1 MAKTT
6 PLATKAR
13 TKLDYASCM
22 TTLEGMTIKDERGNG
37 LTVKDLITMTCSANL
52 PDDEKLDM
60 VAKFKIGEI
69 AAVVH
74 KGLDLTS
81 EQISTIKERSAK
93 VLNNPVMVYTFHQ
106 ILEGHEV

>member
-1 MAKTT
+1 VDKTA
-6 PLATKAR
+6 PLATKSAA
-13 TKLDYASCM
+13 KLDYTTAM
-22 TTLEGMTIKDERGNG
+22 TTLEGQTIKDERGQS

-81 EQISTIKERSAK
+81 EQISTIKARSAK